1 MTDRSWSRSPIRLG
15 LNYCSETEIELRYRQ
30 TITIFWW
37 MKFSPPSFR
46 PLAAASWVGVSPTG
60 HFNPLLFFH
69 QNSTKCLTERMW
81 KCHNWSFTTKDCQE
95 SLFISTIKF
104 YFYLRTMKCLAGTT
118 QANFL
123 SDVSAGVWARRGC
136 GLGHR
141 RKNSEMGNDKFL
153 CRPGIKTDLQKTMWH
168 SSKGLEW
175 LLGVY
180 KLSYYPC

>member
-30 TITIFWW
+30 TIKIFWW

-46 PLAAASWVGVSPTG
+46 PLAATSWVGVSPTG

-81 KCHNWSFTTKDCQE
+81 RCHNWSFTTKDCQE

-104 YFYLRTMKCLAGTT
+104 YFYLRTKNVWLGQLKPIFWAMSQLESELGGGVGLAIGGKILRWVMI
-118 QANFL
+118 NFYADL
-123 SDVSAGVWARRGC
+123 VSRQTYKRLCGIPARA
-136 GLGHR
+136 
-141 RKNSEMGNDKFL
+141 
-153 CRPGIKTDLQKTMWH
+153 
-168 SSKGLEW
+168 
-175 LLGVY
+175 
-180 KLSYYPC
+180 